1 MPKLNFR
8 TAGDTSGDVQRLLG
22 KLEDAGTVLP
32 VAQLLANSENGF
44 RPYVL
49 MSAALLRQG
58 TLPDRL
64 REVAILAVA
73 TELDAAYEWKE
84 PAIMSAAVGVTDEQ
98 RDAIRAGRL
107 TADCFDE
114 DEREA
119 MRLALLI
126 LQGGFAL
133 DEWTVAAERWGEAS
147 VLDLIFIVG
156 WWGGFMHLVIA
167 ALEDQGLQT

>member
-1 MPKLNFR
+1 M
-8 TAGDTSGDVQRLLG
+8 
-22 KLEDAGTVLP
+22 
-32 VAQLLANSENGF
+32 
-44 RPYVL
+44 
-49 MSAALLRQG
+49 MSAALLRHG

-84 PAIMSAAVGVTDEQ
+84 HAVMSAAAGVTDEQ
-98 RDAIRAGRL
+98 RDAIQAGEL
-107 TADCFDE
+107 AADCFDKE
-114 DEREA
+114 EREA

-126 LQGGFAL
+126 LEGDFAL
-133 DEWTVAAERWGEAS
+133 DEWNVAAERWGEAG

-167 ALEDQGLQT
+167 ALAGQGLE